1 MRGILKWQLL
11 IPTCLLVLVAGLI
24 PVAPQTA
31 APNSTP
37 SVDQILDKY
46 VQALGGKA
54 ALEKL
59 TSRVAKGTF
68 EMDQTPGEAT
78 EEIYEKAPDKQLTI
92 TDSPSFGVFRR
103 GFNGTAGW
111 QDMPQTGLQD
121 LTGGQLASMKRHA
134 DFFWPTKL
142 KELYPK
148 MTVKGKESV
157 SGHDAYVIVAT
168 PAGGT
173 AETMYFDA
181 DSGLLVRLQGEGE
194 GPNGPVSIDSTF
206 EDYRDVDG
214 VKVPFLM
221 HESFGDF
228 AFVIKL
234 TEVKQNVPVD
244 DTKFDKP
251 TTP

>member
-1 MRGILKWQLL
+1 MRNTLKWKLL
-11 IPTCLLVLVAGLI
+11 VSTCLIILAGGLI
-24 PVAPQTA
+24 PVAAQTA
-31 APNSTP
+31 SAESTP
-37 SVDQILDKY
+37 SVDEILDKY

-68 EMDQTPGEAT
+68 EMDQMPGEAT
-78 EEIYEKAPDKQLTI
+78 QEIDAKAPNKQLTV
-92 TDSPSFGVFRR
+92 TDSPSFGVFKR
-103 GFNGTAGW
+103 GYNGTMGW
-111 QDMPQTGLQD
+111 QDNPQTGLQD
-121 LTGGQLASMKRHA
+121 VTGDQLASMQRHA
-134 DFFWPTKL
+134 DFYWSIKL

-157 SGHDAYVIVAT
+157 SGRDAYVIEAT
-168 PAGGT
+168 PAEGP
-173 AETMYFDA
+173 AETMSFDA

-194 GPNGPVSIDSTF
+194 SPNGPVDIDSTF

-228 AFVIKL
+228 SFVIKL
-234 TEVKQNVPVD
+234 TEVKQNVPID